1 MKSCENMKEKKID
14 KEAEKKN
21 QTQLKSSRLNLNVYD
36 ENKNLRQSS
45 ETKISKRRSAQH
57 QRSFVDVA
65 HLTRG
70 GRCHSWEGYRS

>member
-45 ETKISKRRSAQH
+45 ETKISKRSTQH
-57 QRSFVDVA
+57 QRSFVGVA

-70 GRCHSWEGYRS
+70 GRCDSWEVHRA